1 MRTILVTG
9 GAGFIGSNFI
19 RRLLSRYDYRV
30 INLDKLTYAGNLENL
45 REVEDDARYRFVHG
59 DICDRALVAELM
71 EEADAAV
78 NFAAETHVDRS
89 LEDPGAFIQ
98 TDVYGAYVLLEAAR
112 ERGVERFLQ
121 VSTDEVYGQVE
132 AGRSSR
138 ETDPMRPRSPYAASK
153 AGAEHLCLAFRETY
167 GVPVVVSRGTNNVG
181 PYQHPEKAVPLWAT
195 NALDG
200 EPIPLYGDG
209 LNVRDWQFVDDH
221 CAALDLLLH
230 QGEPG
235 EAYNIGAGNERSNLE
250 VLEAVLALLDKPKS
264 LIRFVEDRPGHDRRY
279 SVDSAKLRALGWSP
293 QYDFD
298 ATIERTV
305 AWYREHRAWWERVK
319 SGQYRAYYDRM
330 YGRRLAK
337 ARPYEG

>member
-1 MRTILVTG
+1 
-9 GAGFIGSNFI
+9 
-19 RRLLSRYDYRV
+19 
-30 INLDKLTYAGNLENL
+30 
-45 REVEDDARYRFVHG
+45 
-59 DICDRALVAELM
+59 
-71 EEADAAV
+71 
-78 NFAAETHVDRS
+78 
-89 LEDPGAFIQ
+89 
-98 TDVYGAYVLLEAAR
+98 
-112 ERGVERFLQ
+112 
-121 VSTDEVYGQVE
+121 
-132 AGRSSR
+132 
-138 ETDPMRPRSPYAASK
+138 
-153 AGAEHLCLAFRETY
+153 
-167 GVPVVVSRGTNNVG
+167 
-181 PYQHPEKAVPLWAT
+181 
-195 NALDG
+195 
-200 EPIPLYGDG
+200 
-209 LNVRDWQFVDDH
+209 VRDWQFVDDH